1 MQNATDGNTV
11 TMDISASY
19 GLRRVYFE
27 RIYSYTAH
35 RNPRQNLGSGVHNVV
50 LYIRNCSRYHAV
62 FHSSVQTVFSTLFPR
77 TITAAAADFPPT
89 FHRYSGPLYLLYRL
103 STRTATIV
111 CAVRDTSFRV
121 ISTTPM
127 SVLARSKDI
136 SPIFSPANAS
146 KPLAGA
152 YFPAFW
158 PSSYF

>member
-35 RNPRQNLGSGVHNVV
+35 RNPRQNLGSGVQNVV
-50 LYIRNCSRYHAV
+50 LYTKLFTVSCSISLKR
-62 FHSSVQTVFSTLFPR
+62 SNGFSTLFPR